1 VYHPH
6 SQLILASGSPR
17 RRELLTRAG
26 YVFDVE
32 PADVDERQLAD
43 ELPRDYVLRLA
54 MLKAVTICSGPEDDR
69 FVLAADTIVVLDN
82 DVLGKPQGRDDAVMM
97 LRRLSGRTHEVLTG
111 VALVRGGARCSG
123 MVRTEVTLVDLDDQ
137 TIATYVAIGESFD
150 KAGAYGIQG
159 VASRFVDR
167 INGSY
172 TNVVGLPMD
181 LVERLMKKLDESA

>member
-1 VYHPH
+1 
-6 SQLILASGSPR
+6 
-17 RRELLTRAG
+17 
-26 YVFDVE
+26 
-32 PADVDERQLAD
+32 
-43 ELPRDYVLRLA
+43 
-54 MLKAVTICSGPEDDR
+54 
-69 FVLAADTIVVLDN
+69 
-82 DVLGKPQGRDDAVMM
+82 
-97 LRRLSGRTHEVLTG
+97 
-111 VALVRGGARCSG
+111 

-172 TNVVGLPMD
+172 TNVVGLPMN

>member
-1 VYHPH
+1 MYHP
-6 SQLILASGSPR
+6 SSTLILASGSPR

-32 PADVDERQLAD
+32 PADVDESRLPD
-43 ELPRDYVLRLA
+43 ELPSDYVLRLA
-54 MLKAVTICSGPEDDR
+54 MFKAVTVCSGPEDER

-97 LRRLSGRTHEVLTG
+97 LQRLSGRSHEVLTG
-111 VALVRGGARCSG
+111 VALVRGGVRCSG
-123 MVRTEVTLVDLDDQ
+123 MVKTEVALIDLDDQ
-137 TIATYVAIGESFD
+137 TIATYVATGESFD

-159 VASRFVDR
+159 LASRFVDR

-172 TNVVGLPMD
+172 TNVVGLPMV
-181 LVERLMKKLDESA
+181 LVERLMRKLDKNV

>member
-1 VYHPH
+1 VYHPS

-32 PADVDERQLAD
+32 PADVDESRLPD
-43 ELPRDYVLRLA
+43 ELPSDYVLRLA
-54 MLKAVTICSGPEDDR
+54 MLKAVTVCSGPKDGR

-97 LRRLSGRTHEVLTG
+97 LQRLSGRSHEVLTG
-111 VALVRGGARCSG
+111 VALVRGVARCSA
-123 MVRTEVTLVDLDDQ
+123 MAKTEVALVALDDQ
-137 TIATYVAIGESFD
+137 TIETYVATGESFD
-150 KAGAYGIQG
+150 KAGGYGIQG
-159 VASRFVDR
+159 LASRFVDR

-172 TNVVGLPMD
+172 TNVVGLPMV
-181 LVERLMKKLDESA
+181 LVEGLMRKLDKSV

>member
-1 VYHPH
+1 MYHPH

-17 RRELLTRAG
+17 RRDLLTRSG

-32 PADVDERQLAD
+32 PADVDETRLTD
-43 ELPRDYVLRLA
+43 ELPSDYVLRLA
-54 MLKAVTICSGPEDDR
+54 RLKADTVCSGPEDGR
-69 FVLAADTIVVLDN
+69 FVLAADTIVVLGN

-123 MVRTEVTLVDLDDQ
+123 MAKTEVTLVDLDDQ
-137 TIATYVAIGESFD
+137 TIAMYVATGESFD

-159 VASRFVDR
+159 LASRFVDR

-172 TNVVGLPMD
+172 TNVVGLPMV
-181 LVERLMKKLDESA
+181 LVERLMRKLDKSV

>member
-1 VYHPH
+1 MYHPS

-32 PADVDERQLAD
+32 PADVDESRLPD
-43 ELPRDYVLRLA
+43 ELPSDYVLRLA
-54 MLKAVTICSGPEDDR
+54 MLKAVTVCSGPEDER

-97 LRRLSGRTHEVLTG
+97 LQRLSGRSHEVLTG

-123 MVRTEVTLVDLDDQ
+123 MVKTEVALINLDDQ
-137 TIATYVAIGESFD
+137 TIAMYVATGESFD

-159 VASRFVDR
+159 LASRFVDR

-172 TNVVGLPMD
+172 TNVVGLPMV
-181 LVERLMKKLDESA
+181 LVERLMRKLDKSV

>member
-1 VYHPH
+1 MYHPS

-32 PADVDERQLAD
+32 PADVDESRLPD
-43 ELPRDYVLRLA
+43 ELPSDYVLRLA
-54 MLKAVTICSGPEDDR
+54 MLKAVTVCSGPEDER

-97 LRRLSGRTHEVLTG
+97 LQRLSGRSHEVLTG

-123 MVRTEVTLVDLDDQ
+123 MVKTEVALINLDDQ
-137 TIATYVAIGESFD
+137 TIAMYVATGESFD

-159 VASRFVDR
+159 LASRFVDR

-172 TNVVGLPMD
+172 TNVVGLPMV
-181 LVERLMKKLDESA
+181 LVERLMRKLDKNV